1 MTEPRSRSG
10 RQVRASTS
18 GAESIGAR
26 VLALWQRSSRWPGG
40 RWLFSRLLT
49 RMVPYTGTIRPR
61 VLDLAP
67 GHARVA
73 LRDRRRVRNHLD
85 SIHAVALVNLGEVT
99 AGLAVL
105 TALPEGHRGI
115 VTRLSAEYLKK
126 ARGRLIAESELDL
139 PPIGD
144 STEVDV
150 VARIE
155 DGVGDVV
162 ARVTARWLIRS
173 RAAR

>member
-1 MTEPRSRSG
+1 MSEARTRSG
-10 RQVRASTS
+10 SQSRASANAT
-18 GAESIGAR
+18 ESIGAR
-26 VLALWQRSSRWPGG
+26 VLTLWQRWSRWPGG

-61 VLDLAP
+61 VLELVP
-67 GHARVA
+67 GRARVA

-85 SIHAVALVNLGEVT
+85 SVHAVALVNLGEVT
-99 AGLAVL
+99 AGLAML

-126 ARGRLIAESELDL
+126 ARGRLIAVSDVDL

-144 STEVDV
+144 ATEVEV

-155 DGVGDVV
+155 DGAGDVV
-162 ARVTARWLIRS
+162 ARVTARWLIRP
-173 RAAR
+173 RADR